1 MFKRVLTLAIFG
13 TLMLPIDT
21 ALADCAGLSASAVE
35 KRHQQG
41 LTYLRNAQDWQ
52 ALKTFDQA
60 LAEACDRNT
69 ETLMQ
74 IARRAASLGEQY
86 GRRFAQQK
94 QFYDTVMPQQS
105 AFHWYEMGGQFALA
119 DQMLI
124 EALKKTPDDRA
135 LSEFARNHFS
145 NRSLPSF
152 HSNEAE
158 RLRVTGA
165 YHLDDKHL
173 PFVHNNQAE
182 QFRRLLAAADS
193 AANTSYLRAS
203 ADMELKPFLLR
214 AGDISA
220 AMALQQEMQAFQQR
234 WPNDGLRNA
243 ERRFSEAH
251 SWLQQIYD
259 ESQRTTL
266 EDQRNASLKALAA
279 RLHKAEPRSP
289 KLQQA
294 AIDFYRMAGD
304 EASAENVLAKTNQQA
319 AIEQNAKHYSLA
331 AELYRVAQNE
341 TKADVA
347 QQLADQQMQSAASMP
362 SAEQMQQ
369 LQQQY
374 MNPETIKALQAQA
387 LELQKQ
393 MQAQSNESEQ

>member
-1 MFKRVLTLAIFG
+1 MFKRVLTLAMLG
-13 TLMLPIDT
+13 TLMLPIYT
-21 ALADCAGLSASAVE
+21 VLADCAGLSASAVE

-41 LTYLRNAQDWQ
+41 LNYLRNAQDWL

-69 ETLMQ
+69 ETLMH

-124 EALKKTPDDRA
+124 EALKKTPNDRA
-135 LSEFARNHFS
+135 LSEFAQTHFS
-145 NRSLPSF
+145 HRALPSF

-165 YHLDDKHL
+165 YKLDEQHL
-173 PFVHNNQAE
+173 PFVHSNQAE
-182 QFRRLLAAADS
+182 QFKRLLAAADS
-193 AANTSYLRAS
+193 AVNAQYLRAS

-220 AMALQQEMQAFQQR
+220 AMALQQEMRAFQQR
-234 WPNDGLRNA
+234 WPSDGLRNA
-243 ERRFSEAH
+243 EQSFSEAH
-251 SWLQQIYD
+251 SWFQQIHD
-259 ESQRTTL
+259 QSQRDAL
-266 EDQRNASLKALAA
+266 EKQRNASLKALAA
-279 RLHKAEPRSP
+279 RLQKTEPRSP

-294 AIDFYRMAGD
+294 AIDFYQMAGD
-304 EASAENVLAKTNQQA
+304 EASAENVQAKANQQA
-319 AIEQNAKHYSLA
+319 ASEQNAKHYRLA
-331 AELYRVAQNE
+331 AELYRVARNE
-341 TKADVA
+341 TQADIA
-347 QQLADQQMQSAASMP
+347 QQLADQQMQSAATMP

-369 LQQQY
+369 LQQHY
-374 MNPETIKALQAQA
+374 MKPETIKALQAQA

-393 MQAQSNESEQ
+393 MQAQSIESEQ